1 MIEGMVRGNE
11 DVKSVLSDTIVLVAW
26 LAFENSTNDLWK
38 IMINDH
44 LAPASSLMIVEHK
57 FSMLSS
63 LQRWTKFLSMHLN
76 ERW

>member
-44 LAPASSLMIVEHK
+44 LAPGSSLMIVEHK